1 MLVRVI
7 ILCFH
12 MKSVYLEQCLTGR
25 GRVSASVSDNLMG
38 KSNLKGKGKVKGM
51 ESGRGRHRFRNK
63 NRNRGM
69 ISDHGWHSSGRV
81 GV

>member
-1 MLVRVI
+1 
-7 ILCFH
+7 
-12 MKSVYLEQCLTGR
+12 MKSIYLEQCLTSR
-25 GRVSASVSDNLMG
+25 GRVSDSVLDNLMG
-38 KSNLKGKGKVKGM
+38 KSNLKGKGKVKGRD
-51 ESGRGRHRFRNK
+51 SGRGRHRFRNK